1 MIVSSIYKNSFETAA
16 NIYSLSESSKYGGN
30 IGWVKKIQLIDKI
43 SKEVE
48 KLKIGEIS
56 KVIEFPNGYLIIQVN
71 DIRMVENKFDVNKEI
86 DKRINSEIDRQL
98 NELSLVFFNKVKQKI
113 IISEL

>member
-1 MIVSSIYKNSFETAA
+1 MISQLFQRDP
-16 NIYSLSESSKYGGN
+16 NI
-30 IGWVKKIQLIDKI
+30 I
-43 SKEVE
+43 SKLSQHD
-48 KLKIGEIS
+48 LKRS
-56 KVIEFPNGYLIIQVN
+56 QH